1 MRGEYLTI
9 VSTSPPMR
17 ELPPRTRRIH
27 FFEVTRV
34 DDSGTTSAYAENTSK
49 NGARTSSIQNY
60 LRVRGEYRIR
70 LSIVAGAWELPPRT
84 RRIHQ
89 KMVQELLRYRTT
101 SAYAENTGSGFRSW
115 RVPGNYLRARG
126 EYFHSRLALGESGE
140 LPPRTR
146 RIPPYGVRPRR
157 RGTTSAHAENTA
169 RMVQMSGFWWNY
181 LRARGE
187 YGKTRAFSIKT
198 KELPPRTRRIP
209 K

>member
-84 RRIHQ
+84 RRI
-89 KMVQELLRYRTT
+89 
-101 SAYAENTGSGFRSW
+101 
-115 RVPGNYLRARG
+115 
-126 EYFHSRLALGESGE
+126 
-140 LPPRTR
+140 
-146 RIPPYGVRPRR
+146 PPYGVRPRR

>member
-34 DDSGTTSAYAENTSK
+34 DDSG
-49 NGARTSSIQNY
+49 
-60 LRVRGEYRIR
+60 
-70 LSIVAGAWELPPRT
+70 
-84 RRIHQ
+84 
-89 KMVQELLRYRTT
+89 TT

>member
-84 RRIHQ
+84 RRILPFQ
-89 KMVQELLRYRTT
+89 
-101 SAYAENTGSGFRSW
+101 AGTG
-115 RVPGNYLRARG
+115 G
-126 EYFHSRLALGESGE
+126 E
-140 LPPRTR
+140 
-146 RIPPYGVRPRR
+146 

-209 K
+209 MACCKSSSMIGTTSAHAENT